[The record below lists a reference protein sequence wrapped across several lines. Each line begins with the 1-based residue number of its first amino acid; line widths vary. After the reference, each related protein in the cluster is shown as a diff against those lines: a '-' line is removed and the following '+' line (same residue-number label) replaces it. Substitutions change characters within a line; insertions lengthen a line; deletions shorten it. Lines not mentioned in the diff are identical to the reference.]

1 MNNNKTAPAGWE
13 VKQVK
18 QSVRFGAWSIASGA
32 TWVFAILGSQ
42 FLWDG
47 NRTISALA
55 IAVNVIVG
63 LVLLR
68 VHRDYLRSLDEMQQ
82 RVYLESMGLALAV
95 GIEAVLVYF
104 ALAITNIITVS
115 AEIGMV
121 VILASMTFTHL
132 GGVIYGNFWK
142 FR

>member
-1 MNNNKTAPAGWE
+1 MNTNKTAPAGWE

-47 NRTISALA
+47 NRTYSAIA
-55 IAVNVIVG
+55 IAVNVVVG

-82 RVYLESMGLALAV
+82 RVYIESMGLALAV

-104 ALAITNIITVS
+104 ALAITNVIAMRADI
-115 AEIGMV
+115 AMV
-121 VILASMTFTHL
+121 VILASMTLTHL
-132 GGVIYGNFWK
+132 GGIIHGKFWK

>member
-1 MNNNKTAPAGWE
+1 MSSNKTTHAGWE
-13 VKQVK
+13 IKQVK
-18 QSVRFGAWSIASGA
+18 QSVRFGAWSIAAGA
-32 TWVFAILGSQ
+32 TWALAILGSQ

-55 IAVNVIVG
+55 IALNLIVG

-82 RVYLESMGLALAV
+82 RIYLESMGLALAI
-95 GIEAVLVYF
+95 GLEAGLLYF
-104 ALAITNIITVS
+104 ALRITNVIATS
-115 AEIGMV
+115 AEIGMAV
-121 VILASMTFTHL
+121 MMALMYLTLL
-132 GGVIYGNFWK
+132 GGIIYGNFWK